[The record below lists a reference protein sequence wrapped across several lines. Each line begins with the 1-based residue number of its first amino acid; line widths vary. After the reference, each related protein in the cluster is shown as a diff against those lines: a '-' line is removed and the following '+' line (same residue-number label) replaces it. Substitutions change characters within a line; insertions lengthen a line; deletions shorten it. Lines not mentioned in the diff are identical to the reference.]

1 MSRHAVTS
9 LVREAL
15 ATIRAQHA
23 FTLVTVL
30 LVAAST
36 MSVITTAGRTAASEA
51 AVLAAIDAQGTRTVV
66 VQAKGEQPGIDE
78 QLIATLSR
86 VDDVEAV
93 TGFGPVEDVTAAA
106 NPAGPRLGVR
116 TAYGS
121 IGGLDLTQPAPG
133 PAGPLAWASR
143 ASTDLV
149 GLPPAAGSLREID
162 GRELL
167 IARGLAV
174 PPYLA
179 GLEPLTVVPA
189 TAPAPDDPPRP
200 VSTVY
205 VLARTP
211 AVVDVVTDVVRRLL
225 REVPDDG
232 ATVETSA
239 TLADLRAAIGG
250 ELTQRSRGLILGVL
264 AAATIAS
271 ALTVLGY
278 TLMRRKDFGRR
289 RALGATRLTIILLI
303 ALQVLLTAALAAAL
317 GATAGLAWL
326 ARQNQPLPPPT
337 FTLAVAIAVTAL
349 TTLAAILP
357 ATLAA
362 SRDPVR
368 ELRVP

>member
-1 MSRHAVTS
+1 MSGHPVTG
-9 LVREAL
+9 LLREAL
-15 ATIRAQHA
+15 ASIRAQPA
-23 FTLVTVL
+23 FTLVTLL

-36 MSVITTAGRTAASEA
+36 MSVITTAGKAAASEA
-51 AVLAAIDAQGTRTVV
+51 AVLAAIDAQGTRTVII
-66 VQAKGEQPGIDE
+66 QAKGTQPGIDE
-78 QLIATLSR
+78 QLVATLAR
-86 VDDVEAV
+86 VDDIEAV
-93 TGFGPVEDVTAAA
+93 TGFGPVTDTTAAA

-121 IGGLDLTQPAPG
+121 IDGTVVTQPAPG
-133 PAGPLAWASR
+133 PAGTLAWASR

-162 GRELL
+162 GPELL
-167 IARGLAV
+167 ITAALTV

-179 GLEPLTVVPA
+179 GLEPLTVIPA
-189 TAPAPDDPPRP
+189 TPPAPNAPPRTL
-200 VSTVY
+200 STIY

-211 AVVDVVTDVVRRLL
+211 AAVDVVTEVVHRLL
-225 REVPDDG
+225 AGVPADG

-239 TLADLRAAIGG
+239 ALADLRAAIGG

-264 AAATIAS
+264 AAATLAS

-289 RALGATRLTIILLI
+289 RALGATRLTIVLLI
-303 ALQVLLTAALAAAL
+303 AVQTLITAALAAAL
-317 GATAGLAWL
+317 GATAATLWL
-326 ARQNQPLPPPT
+326 TTRGNPHPPTT
-337 FTLAVAIAVTAL
+337 FTLAVAVAVTTL
-349 TTLAAILP
+349 TTLAATLP

-362 SRDPVR
+362 RRDPVR